1 MTYRLGGD
9 CSILLSY
16 EGKYYFSKLNNSLP
30 CDRFSGKSD
39 TQRFATCRRRPNNP
53 IVVHETRHIYGC
65 VLLAV
70 PTSCIV
76 TVIASSI

>member
-30 CDRFSGKSD
+30 CGRFSGKSD
-39 TQRFATCRRRPNNP
+39 TRRFACCRRCLNHP
-53 IVVHETRHIYGC
+53 IVVHETRYIYGGD
-65 VLLAV
+65 LLAIA
-70 PTSCIV
+70 TS
-76 TVIASSI
+76 